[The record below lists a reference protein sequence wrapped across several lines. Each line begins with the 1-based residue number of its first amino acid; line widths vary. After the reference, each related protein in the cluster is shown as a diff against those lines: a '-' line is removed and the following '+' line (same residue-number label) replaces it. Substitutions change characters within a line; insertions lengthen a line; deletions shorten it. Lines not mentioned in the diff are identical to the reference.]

1 MYNPTR
7 LEWHLGDELVIKPR
21 RFLCGLVVQHDEPF
35 DQFNRLVVAL
45 AKSQDH
51 RASCGVFAFGQP
63 NAERRWLGM
72 RYPVTRANQSRE
84 SGLRIELGG
93 SGKSLALCAS
103 KPFKS
108 VQCDVMTRLRKATS
122 KAKANPHFDAVRLCF
137 VPTLTKRLHRDNLMR
152 YGLKDNEIA
161 SKLRLASKSFLRSKE
176 WKELRRKV
184 INTYGRRCMK
194 CLTTPKNPKMTHVD
208 HIKPRKTHP
217 ELALDFD
224 NLQVLCCR
232 CNKEKG
238 NKHSTDYRTYARK
251 ENI

>member
-7 LEWHLGDELVIKPR
+7 LEWHLGDSTTR
-21 RFLCGLVVQHDEPF
+21 RTPEFFWWSCKAVNECLGSA
-35 DQFNRLVVAL
+35 NRLL
-45 AKSQDH
+45 A
-51 RASCGVFAFGQP
+51 ASPRPRSPKEFGGFCFGQP

>member
-7 LEWHLGDELVIKPR
+7 LEWHLGDEVDRETLQIPVRSCQTTNELLIY
-21 RFLCGLVVQHDEPF
+21 L
-35 DQFNRLVVAL
+35 NRLL
-45 AKSQDH
+45 LLLPRAKT
-51 RASCGVFAFGQP
+51 AETFVGFFAFGRP

-137 VPTLTKRLHRDNLMR
+137 VPTLTKRLHRG
-152 YGLKDNEIA
+152 Y
-161 SKLRLASKSFLRSKE
+161 
-176 WKELRRKV
+176 
-184 INTYGRRCMK
+184 
-194 CLTTPKNPKMTHVD
+194 
-208 HIKPRKTHP
+208 
-217 ELALDFD
+217 
-224 NLQVLCCR
+224 
-232 CNKEKG
+232 
-238 NKHSTDYRTYARK
+238 
-251 ENI
+251 